1 MQDLTLVIPAKY
13 ESESLPIFLNEI
25 KELSCQKIV
34 VLDESDKETI
44 NSIKHFENIEI
55 LYQKKTGYGSALI
68 EGISNVSTNFFCII
82 NADGSMNP
90 EYLDKMLFKVK
101 EKDLDFLFASRYEHP
116 GGGSDD
122 DNLITSIGNF
132 LFTKIGNLFFSLK
145 ISDILFTYVLG
156 KTKSFNDISLSS
168 KDFTLCVELP
178 IEVSRKKL
186 KYDTIPSYERNRI
199 GGKKKVNAF
208 KDGLLI
214 LFKMIRMFFN
224 KWKKK

>member
-1 MQDLTLVIPAKY
+1 M
-13 ESESLPIFLNEI
+13 
-25 KELSCQKIV
+25 
-34 VLDESDKETI
+34 
-44 NSIKHFENIEI
+44 
-55 LYQKKTGYGSALI
+55 I
-68 EGISNVSTNFFCII
+68 EGISHTSTIFFCII

-156 KTKSFNDISLSS
+156 KTKSFNDL
-168 KDFTLCVELP
+168 
-178 IEVSRKKL
+178 
-186 KYDTIPSYERNRI
+186 
-199 GGKKKVNAF
+199 
-208 KDGLLI
+208 
-214 LFKMIRMFFN
+214 
-224 KWKKK
+224 

>member
-34 VLDESDKETI
+34 VLDESDNETI
-44 NSIKHFENIEI
+44 NSIKHFEKIEI

-68 EGISNVSTNFFCII
+68 EGISHASTNFFCII

-156 KTKSFNDISLSS
+156 KTKSFNDLSFSS
-168 KDFTLCVELP
+168 KNFTLCVEFP
-178 IEVSRKKL
+178 IEVKRKKL

-224 KWKKK
+224 K

>member
-25 KELSCQKIV
+25 KEFSCQKIV

-55 LYQKKTGYGSALI
+55 LYQKKKGYGAALI
-68 EGISNVSTNFFCII
+68 EGISHTSTIFFCII

-90 EYLDKMLFKVK
+90 EYVDKMLFKAK

-116 GGGSDD
+116 SAGSDD
-122 DNLITSIGNF
+122 DNLITLLGNF
-132 LFTKIGNLFFSLK
+132 LFTKIGNLFFSHK
-145 ISDILFTYVLG
+145 ISEILFTYVLG
-156 KTKSFNDISLSS
+156 KTKSFNELSLSS
-168 KDFTLCVELP
+168 KNFTLCVEFP
-178 IEVSRKKL
+178 IEVKRKKL
-186 KYDTIPSYERNRI
+186 KYDTIPSHERNRI

-224 KWKKK
+224 K